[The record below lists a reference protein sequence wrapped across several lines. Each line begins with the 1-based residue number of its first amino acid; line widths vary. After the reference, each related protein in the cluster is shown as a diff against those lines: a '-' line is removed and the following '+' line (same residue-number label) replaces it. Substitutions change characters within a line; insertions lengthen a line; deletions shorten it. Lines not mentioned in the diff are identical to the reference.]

1 MISDGVRQ
9 SLIVEKVLREVESA
23 IASARLERFD
33 LSNEKER
40 LERRISEEKERL
52 ARGRLA

>member
-9 SLIVEKVLREVESA
+9 SLIVEKVLREVEAA

-33 LSNEKER
+33 LYNEKEH

-52 ARGRLA
+52 ASGRLA